1 MTTTTA
7 TTTTTT
13 DGEGEP
19 KFEAARCWSVLE
31 SGAGAAPTVDDLHSC
46 GCDEK
51 GGGARG
57 VPYVRAVRQC
67 VRASLHRDSGAGCC
81 WHWHPPIYRDRGRA
95 TGPCVRA
102 QLPHCMTLSRRTYG
116 AYMIM
121 GKIICTDRYVWS

>member
-1 MTTTTA
+1 MVLARGAGRSMTTTTA

-67 VRASLHRDSGAGCC
+67 VRASLHRD
-81 WHWHPPIYRDRGRA
+81 RGRA

>member
-7 TTTTTT
+7 TTTT

-19 KFEAARCWSVLE
+19 KFEAARCLSVLVE

-57 VPYVRAVRQC
+57 VPYVRQC

-81 WHWHPPIYRDRGRA
+81 WHWHPPIYRGRA
-95 TGPCVRA
+95 TGPCVHSCRIA
-102 QLPHCMTLSRRTYG
+102 
-116 AYMIM
+116 
-121 GKIICTDRYVWS
+121 

>member
-19 KFEAARCWSVLE
+19 KFEAARCWLVLVE

-57 VPYVRAVRQC
+57 VPYVRQC

-81 WHWHPPIYRDRGRA
+81 WHWHPPIYRATEVARQDRA
-95 TGPCVRA
+95 CTAAALHDAVASHVRCLHG
-102 QLPHCMTLSRRTYG
+102 Q
-116 AYMIM
+116 
-121 GKIICTDRYVWS
+121 IICTDRYVWS